1 MALLIDNRQSKADD
15 FQGFFEEVL
24 NKTLEFL
31 SLQLQLEISLLLV
44 ENEEIQHLNRDYRG
58 IDSSTDVLS
67 FPMLDLDPS
76 DREAWVEELEA
87 SITAKDQQ
95 IILGDIV
102 ISVEKA
108 EEQAKE
114 YGHGLKRELGFLMIH
129 GLLHLL
135 GYDHEIGES
144 EEQTMN
150 AIQEDILEELNL
162 AR

>member
-87 SITAKDQQ
+87 SITAEDQQ